1 MHITLAQDDHIPALQ
16 QIYAHHVVHGTGS
29 FELDPPDEA
38 ELASRLEKI
47 RAAGLPWFVAIEDG
61 QVCGYCY
68 LGFYRPRPAYRFTLE
83 DSLYIHPAFQGKGVG
98 KRLLAHAIDW
108 AENRGFRQMV
118 GNVGDSANVA
128 SIALHRSAG
137 FTVAGTLT
145 SVGYKHGRWL
155 DTVLMQRTLGAGDSI
170 LPENG

>member
-108 AENRGFRQMV
+108 AESRGFRQMV
-118 GNVGDSANVA
+118 GNVGDSANAA

-170 LPENG
+170 PPENG